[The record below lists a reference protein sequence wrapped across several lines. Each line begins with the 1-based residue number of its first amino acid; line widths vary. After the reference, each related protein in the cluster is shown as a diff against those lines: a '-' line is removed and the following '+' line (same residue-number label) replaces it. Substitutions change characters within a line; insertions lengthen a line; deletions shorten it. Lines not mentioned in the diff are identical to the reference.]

1 MSLPFL
7 VPVAILLSILIA
19 RQLSGVQIEEPEE
32 LGVVAIVNGVDIDQK
47 DLEEEAADQ
56 LEQVENA
63 RLQCETEAKSQRH
76 TVLENA
82 VERVI
87 RRRLLQ
93 VEADS
98 RGIDSDAVTEEI
110 LKGVPETTQEE
121 IDAWWE
127 ANKNRV
133 NKPKEDVE
141 EQIRQLLA
149 RQRRLEVESNF
160 FEALK
165 DRYEVSYLLEPMRF
179 EVADEG
185 YPSIGPDD
193 AVVTVVEFSD
203 FECPYCK
210 RVLPAL
216 EQVKNNFRDE
226 VRLVFRQY
234 PLGMH
239 ANAAKAAEASLCAR
253 DQGKFWEMHDLLFEE
268 QGKLKVADLKDK
280 AGRLGLDED
289 AFAECLD
296 SSQYAEDVSK
306 DITEGS
312 RAGVSGTP
320 AMFVN
325 GRFVSGAV
333 PYEKLAQVISEEI
346 RRAADR

>member
-1 MSLPFL
+1 MTLG
-7 VPVAILLSILIA
+7 VAVVLALAIPSVS
-19 RQLSGVQIEEPEE
+19 QLSGVQIEEPEE
-32 LGVVAIVNGVDIDQK
+32 PGVVAIVNGVDIDQK
-47 DLEEEAADQ
+47 DLEEEVGDQ

-87 RRRLLQ
+87 RKRLLQ

-98 RGIDSDAVTEEI
+98 RGIDTDEVKEEI

-121 IDAWWE
+121 IDTWWK
-127 ANKNRV
+127 ANESRV
-133 NKPKEDVE
+133 KQPKEDVE
-141 EQIRQLLA
+141 EQIKQLLA
-149 RQRRLEVESNF
+149 RQRELEVETNF

-165 DRYEVSYLLEPMRF
+165 DRYEVSYLLEPLRF

-185 YPSIGPDD
+185 FPSIGPSD
-193 AVVTVVEFSD
+193 AVVTIVEFSD

-216 EQVKNNFRDE
+216 EQVKNNFRDQ

-253 DQGKFWEMHDLLFEE
+253 DQGKFWEMHDLMFEE
-268 QGKLKVADLKDK
+268 QRKLTVADLKDK
-280 AGRLGLDED
+280 AGRLGLDEA

-296 SSQYAEDVSK
+296 SSQFAEDVSK
-306 DITEGS
+306 DVTEGS

-333 PYEKLAQVISEEI
+333 PYEKLAKVISEEI
-346 RRAADR
+346 RRSAGK